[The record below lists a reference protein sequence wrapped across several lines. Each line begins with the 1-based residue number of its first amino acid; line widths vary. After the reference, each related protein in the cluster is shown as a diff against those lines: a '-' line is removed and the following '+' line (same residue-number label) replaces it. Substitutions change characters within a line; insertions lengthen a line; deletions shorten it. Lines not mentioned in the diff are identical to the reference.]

1 MKVVKILC
9 DSCGMEITGSVF
21 KVDVCECDRNDEGL
35 AIGDEFT
42 AELCGT
48 CVYDKL
54 VSWKMLHASEE
65 MLDIPKQERIAS
77 SNPKTEIE
85 EADEEAV
92 ALTEFSIEDVPEPI
106 EDFSKED
113 ASEEDIPE
121 ENISGKDA
129 SEDDMLQK
137 ITNEIFADP
146 KDQEPEK
153 KVKRF
158 NTKKK
163 AETDKPKGKYDI
175 GKIMALKNAGWSH
188 KKIAEEMHITEKA
201 VGNQIYL
208 ERKRNKQ

>member
-9 DSCGMEITGSVF
+9 DSCGMEITGNVF

-42 AELCGT
+42 AELCET

-65 MLDIPKQERIAS
+65 MLDIPKQEHITS

-92 ALTEFSIEDVPEPI
+92 VLTEFSIEDVLEPI
-106 EDFSKED
+106 
-113 ASEEDIPE
+113 EDIPE
-121 ENISGKDA
+121 EDAPEENIPEKDA

-137 ITNEIFADP
+137 ITDEIFADP
-146 KDQEPEK
+146 KDQEPKK

-163 AETDKPKGKYDI
+163 AEADKSKGKYDI

-188 KKIAEEMHITEKA
+188 KQIAEEMHITEKA